1 MTVSTTRNRRRLKQI
16 GGKLLVLAFW
26 LVLWQLAAF
35 LVNQEILLVT
45 PIQVAK
51 TLLELF
57 KNADFW
63 QTVAGSLLRILSGL
77 GVGLAAGILLAVL
90 TANSRLVNYIFSL
103 PLGIV
108 KATPVAS
115 FIILA
120 LVWLNTDSV
129 PIFCVALMVLP
140 IVWSNLSRG
149 IREIDPQLREMA
161 YVYRFPLWKKLY
173 AVYFPQ
179 VLPYFMAALQTSIG
193 FSWKSGIAA
202 EVIALPKHSVGNM
215 LYQAKIYLETPELF
229 AWTAIVILLSVL
241 LEKFLIMLLKKA
253 GKRFRFLQA
262 GGEQND

>member
-90 TANSRLVNYIFSL
+90 TANSRLVNYIFLCRLESL
-103 PLGIV
+103 KP
-108 KATPVAS
+108 P
-115 FIILA
+115 
-120 LVWLNTDSV
+120 
-129 PIFCVALMVLP
+129 
-140 IVWSNLSRG
+140 R
-149 IREIDPQLREMA
+149 LR
-161 YVYRFPLWKKLY
+161 RLLY
-173 AVYFPQ
+173 
-179 VLPYFMAALQTSIG
+179 LR
-193 FSWKSGIAA
+193 
-202 EVIALPKHSVGNM
+202 
-215 LYQAKIYLETPELF
+215 LF
-229 AWTAIVILLSVL
+229 
-241 LEKFLIMLLKKA
+241 
-253 GKRFRFLQA
+253 G
-262 GGEQND
+262 